1 MDYLTL
7 IAQQKQ
13 DKLALV
19 EDEEEYTYAG
29 LAQAARELRNQA
41 DFSAP
46 AVFIHESSIAR
57 QLISFLAYSGTK
69 TVPIIATE
77 VSKKQQFCCE
87 AIPQAACMGVMTSGS
102 TGKSKLLCAAIIAG
116 RTFSRSRTAFS
127 ALMSRR

>member
-19 EDEEEYTYAG
+19 EDEEEYTYG
-29 LAQAARELRNQA
+29 RLAQEARRLRSRA

-46 AVFIHESSIAR
+46 AVFIHENSTAR

-69 TVPIIATE
+69 TVPVIATE
-77 VSKKQQFCCE
+77 VSKNQQFSCE

-102 TGKSKLLCAAIIAG
+102 TGKRG
-116 RTFSRSRTAFS
+116 
-127 ALMSRR
+127 

>member
-13 DKLALV
+13 DKFALV
-19 EDEEEYTYAG
+19 EDEEEYTYAR
-29 LAQAARELRNQA
+29 LVQEARSLRSKA

-69 TVPIIATE
+69 T
-77 VSKKQQFCCE
+77 
-87 AIPQAACMGVMTSGS
+87 
-102 TGKSKLLCAAIIAG
+102 G
-116 RTFSRSRTAFS
+116 RTFSRSRIVFS
-127 ALMSRR
+127 ALITRQ

>member
-46 AVFIHESSIAR
+46 AVFIHENSIAR
-57 QLISFLAYSGTK
+57 
-69 TVPIIATE
+69 
-77 VSKKQQFCCE
+77 
-87 AIPQAACMGVMTSGS
+87 
-102 TGKSKLLCAAIIAG
+102 
-116 RTFSRSRTAFS
+116 
-127 ALMSRR
+127 